1 MRYLELTIEPP
12 IALVPDVFELIAD
25 SPYLA
30 EARLQEWNPEGEST
44 VTLFYVCDG
53 EREGVVDRLRESPL
67 VLTADASSLEAG
79 RFGLLVRV
87 DPGSHPLVEQVFRT
101 VTGAGLIVL
110 KPVVYRDGLVH
121 VRFVGTDETLRRA
134 VDRVP
139 DPVGVRVE
147 TLGALEDHP
156 AAGVWGLTERQRAAL
171 RAAIDL
177 GYYEQ
182 PRAATHED
190 VAAALGI
197 STSTASEHLQKAEAH
212 LVRGAMVASG

>member
-12 IALVPDVFELIAD
+12 IALVPDVFELVAD
-25 SPYLA
+25 SPHIA
-30 EARLQEWNPEGEST
+30 EARLQEWNPEGDST

-53 EREGVVDRLRESPL
+53 DRESVVDRLRRSPL
-67 VLTADASSLEAG
+67 VLTADATSLDVD

-87 DPGSHPLVEQVFRT
+87 DPGSHPLVDQVFRT

-110 KPVVYRDGLVH
+110 KPVVYRDARVH
-121 VRFVGTDETLRRA
+121 VRLVGDDETLRRA

-139 DPVGVRVE
+139 DPIGIRVE

-171 RAAIDL
+171 REAIDL

-182 PRAATHED
+182 PRRATHED
-190 VAAALGI
+190 VAAALGV
-197 STSTASEHLQKAEAH
+197 SASTASEHLQKAEAH
-212 LVRGAMVASG
+212 LVRGAMVEGG